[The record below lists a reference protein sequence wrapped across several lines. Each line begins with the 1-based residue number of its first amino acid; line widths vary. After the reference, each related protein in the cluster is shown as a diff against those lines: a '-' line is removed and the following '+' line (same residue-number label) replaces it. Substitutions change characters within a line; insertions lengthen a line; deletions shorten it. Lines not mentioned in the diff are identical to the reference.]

1 MKGLLKKVPA
11 QIGCSINKQEPTTDS
26 FLELI
31 VDYLSKLPPS
41 VLISVGSVM
50 VLLVGILNHMAGPEI
65 STTIF
70 YLIPIVLV
78 TWFTR
83 RSIGFIFSIL
93 SALTWLIAD
102 LTSGTTHLNS
112 DIPYWNGVAR
122 LGSFFILT
130 FILSTLK
137 NTLSKKR
144 NIPEPIF

>member
-1 MKGLLKKVPA
+1 MGGA
-11 QIGCSINKQEPTTDS
+11 INKQEPTTNS

-31 VDYLSKLPPS
+31 VDYLSELPQS
-41 VLISVGSVM
+41 VLISIGSII
-50 VLLVGILNHMAGPEI
+50 VLLVGILNHLAGPEI
-65 STTIF
+65 SSTIF

-83 RSIGFIFSIL
+83 RSVGFIFSIL

-102 LTSGTTHLNS
+102 LTSGTTHFNS

-130 FILSTLK
+130 FILSELKTTLK
-137 NTLSKKR
+137 QEKEYSRTDFLDRHSKPKVLH
-144 NIPEPIF
+144 